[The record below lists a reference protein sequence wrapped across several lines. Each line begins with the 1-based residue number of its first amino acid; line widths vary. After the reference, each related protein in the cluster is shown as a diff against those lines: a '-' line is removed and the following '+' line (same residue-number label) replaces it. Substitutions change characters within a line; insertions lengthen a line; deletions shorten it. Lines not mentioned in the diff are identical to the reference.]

1 MLAAGVDLPSFGI
14 THSPGFHSPVVNAG
28 NDQRNGWVECSVV
41 DASVVALENILH
53 SSNGVERVK
62 AFGESIRRV
71 HRRASFSKSGNIPIS
86 HTRTVWSWPTE
97 TTRSSLVQM

>member
-1 MLAAGVDLPSFGI
+1 MLAADVDLPSFGI
-14 THSPGFHSPVVNAG
+14 THSPGFHLPVVNAG

-62 AFGESIRRV
+62 AFGGCIGRPAFQRAEISQYPILV
-71 HRRASFSKSGNIPIS
+71 HPGLGPQRPLD
-86 HTRTVWSWPTE
+86 P
-97 TTRSSLVQM
+97 L